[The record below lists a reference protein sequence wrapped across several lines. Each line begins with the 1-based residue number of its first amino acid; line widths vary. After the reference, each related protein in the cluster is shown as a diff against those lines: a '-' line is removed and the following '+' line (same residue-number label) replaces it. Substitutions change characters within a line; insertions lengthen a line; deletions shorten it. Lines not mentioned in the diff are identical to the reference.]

1 MFLRFLVIVDS
12 YQEKISCI
20 ATQRIRIFLFLNLLH
35 RSLHRLVPLQLHNKR
50 RIVISVLRFWNENE
64 VCEAPACGQL
74 SNRLKVILHSA
85 QVCNRQDAAQGVFI
99 VVLDGR
105 NIVIMDF
112 LNLEWLLH
120 RHPYPMSH
128 PATSQT
134 PAGTATS
141 HSNACFPPQVSI
153 PA

>member
-20 ATQRIRIFLFLNLLH
+20 ATQRI
-35 RSLHRLVPLQLHNKR
+35 RLVPLQLHNKR

-112 LNLEWLLH
+112 LNSCWNSNISFQCLLSTASVNSC
-120 RHPYPMSH
+120 RISSFGTNAVFRFWSYPK
-128 PATSQT
+128 
-134 PAGTATS
+134 
-141 HSNACFPPQVSI
+141 
-153 PA
+153 